1 MVEAAGGEME
11 SVEVVGRVGDK
22 IVVCVRNEASLKHLC
37 TSLGR
42 GKQRGEKRG
51 TGDKLVLDA
60 SCKQRAAVGQLS
72 SQEGNAR
79 PGRESRLDARRC
91 STWLCV
97 PDRLVEDP

>member
-1 MVEAAGGEME
+1 ME

-60 SCKQRAAVGQLS
+60 SCKQNEQQS
-72 SQEGNAR
+72 TNSQVKKVMRDLGA
-79 PGRESRLDARRC
+79 SRD
-91 STWLCV
+91 STRVVV
-97 PDRLVEDP
+97 PHGHAWRTG

>member
-1 MVEAAGGEME
+1 ME

-42 GKQRGEKRG
+42 GRKRGEKRG

-60 SCKQRAAVGQLS
+60 SCKQKEQQS
-72 SQEGNAR
+72 TNSQVKKVIMGDLGA
-79 PGRESRLDARRC
+79 SRD
-91 STWLCV
+91 STRVVV
-97 PDRLVEDP
+97 PHGHAWRTG